1 MVLTLA
7 LVGDKTTH
15 AGIERRKIFRAE
27 GGSIGRAADN
37 DWVLTDPHVSGRH
50 ARLRYV
56 NGRFFIVDTSTNGTF
71 INSPTNRL
79 DRGNE
84 YELKPGDRLFIEP
97 YEIEVSI
104 APEAADDPFDRPPV
118 LERTGMVLRHDTSGV
133 PVPGD
138 YSALADDSLDPLEAL
153 GLDAP
158 ASVPAAPPRAPLAE
172 HSTPPPARSI
182 SPIPA
187 PGSLIPEN
195 WDDSSSDIVL
205 KPFRIATPKEQPPV
219 RDAHFAAFAPTCV
232 VGGKDFILDIWAY
245 AAGFEQQAF
254 ELARRGGAASLRGS
268 KGAIAI
274 EIGTTLTIWID
285 VPGFASGS
293 TTESVVWNGSLVNA
307 TFVLRPEPGVAD
319 GTHVGTARIM
329 SGSVPLALLHFELN
343 VGATPD
349 AVAKVGAAERTI
361 RSVFASY
368 ASENRFDVLQ
378 WARGAELVGVDVF
391 IDVLKFR
398 EAADWATELLHQV
411 PTRDAFCLFWSE
423 PARRSTWVER
433 EWRCALSTRG
443 VDYIHPVPLVDPR
456 ILPPPMELEGKHFG
470 GTTFLIQMYEQ
481 RLKADRA
488 QT

>member
-1 MVLTLA
+1 
-7 LVGDKTTH
+7 
-15 AGIERRKIFRAE
+15 
-27 GGSIGRAADN
+27 
-37 DWVLTDPHVSGRH
+37 
-50 ARLRYV
+50 
-56 NGRFFIVDTSTNGTF
+56 
-71 INSPTNRL
+71 
-79 DRGNE
+79 
-84 YELKPGDRLFIEP
+84 
-97 YEIEVSI
+97 
-104 APEAADDPFDRPPV
+104 
-118 LERTGMVLRHDTSGV
+118 
-133 PVPGD
+133 
-138 YSALADDSLDPLEAL
+138 
-153 GLDAP
+153 
-158 ASVPAAPPRAPLAE
+158 
-172 HSTPPPARSI
+172 
-182 SPIPA
+182 
-187 PGSLIPEN
+187 
-195 WDDSSSDIVL
+195 
-205 KPFRIATPKEQPPV
+205 
-219 RDAHFAAFAPTCV
+219 
-232 VGGKDFILDIWAY
+232 
-245 AAGFEQQAF
+245 
-254 ELARRGGAASLRGS
+254 
-268 KGAIAI
+268 
-274 EIGTTLTIWID
+274 
-285 VPGFASGS
+285 
-293 TTESVVWNGSLVNA
+293 
-307 TFVLRPEPGVAD
+307 
-319 GTHVGTARIM
+319 
-329 SGSVPLALLHFELN
+329 LN